1 MAKLCIGFVGFG
13 RQAATNHARYLV
25 ANCAD
30 IVRIAAIGDV
40 LTTDLPFVH
49 KHLELLGIS
58 DTFVS
63 TIEDESDIESTESV
77 EKLLAE
83 SPGLDAMI
91 ISTPHAKHFPQARAC
106 LGKKLHILV
115 DKPPALT
122 YEQGK
127 QLVELTTAPGSPYLV
142 VSSQRRYEKV
152 YQYAKQVIKNGELG
166 EIISV
171 DSIISRSPH
180 LPDWRNDP
188 ARSGGGVLWQYAW
201 HSIDTVVYLI
211 DRKARSVDATLSSL
225 KHAPVETYASVLVR
239 FPGDLALTLTANLG
253 APKGAVYERLHIWG
267 TRGMLLL
274 ERSKPVHDTQ
284 PPVIIHQTLDG
295 RVLQPDLAGAVAK
308 KWGPTEAFVRLL
320 LALQDSQDDHA
331 TADPSVVSTM
341 VDSLETLRIID
352 AIYSSARLGCR
363 IDLPE

>member
-1 MAKLCIGFVGFG
+1 MTKLCIGFVGFG
-13 RQAATNHARYLV
+13 NHAATNHAWHLV
-25 ANCAD
+25 ANCSD
-30 IVRIAAIGDV
+30 IVKIAAIGDV
-40 LTTDLPFVH
+40 LATDLPFVQ

-63 TIEDESDIESTESV
+63 TIEDDSDLESTESV
-77 EKLLAE
+77 EKLLAG

-142 VSSQRRYEKV
+142 VSSQRRYKKV
-152 YQYAKQVIKNGELG
+152 YQYAKQAIKSGELG
-166 EIISV
+166 EVISV
-171 DSIISRSPH
+171 DSIISRSSH
-180 LPDWRNDP
+180 LQDWRTDP
-188 ARSGGGVLWQYAW
+188 ARAGGGVLWQYAW
-201 HSIDTVVYLI
+201 HSIDTVVYLTE
-211 DRKARSVDATLSSL
+211 RKALSVDAALYSL
-225 KHAPVETYASVLVR
+225 KNTPVETHASVLVR
-239 FPGDLALTLTANLG
+239 FTGDLVLTLTANLG
-253 APKGAVYERLHIWG
+253 APKSAVYERLHIWG

-295 RVLQPDLAGAVAK
+295 RVLKPDLAGASVK

-320 LALQDSQDDHA
+320 LALKDSRDDYA
-331 TADPSVVSTM
+331 TAYPSVVSTM